1 MTVLKVRKALDFYF
15 HCGILLRLDSSIEPL
30 TRNRNLMK
38 KATLLFLLSIL
49 SLNFFQ
55 NAALSAQVNY
65 ETEKGFYELKEYFDH
80 LNGPDYNLLNGRQ
93 NNIPYSGTS
102 HPYFHSDQYRPG
114 SLLLNGEA
122 YDSVTINYD
131 IVDQQ
136 VVLQVPGHISGQNI
150 KVVLNRELIGHFQI
164 DGLMFLKMS
173 FPETGGS
180 FFQVVSSGDKSCF
193 LLWKKKLIRSTV
205 SGNTS
210 IRYSRQS
217 REIYI
222 QTEGRLQLVNSRSSF
237 TGIFDEAY
245 RKQIK
250 GYLQREKIRFRNASD
265 EMLSDLMDFCAGLKN
280 SD

>member
-136 VVLQVPGHISGQNI
+136 VILQSPDNSGQII
-150 KVVLNRELIGHFQI
+150 KIVLNRELIDQFKI
-164 DGLMFLKMS
+164 DGLTFRLMS
-173 FPETGGS
+173 LPETGSS
-180 FFQVVSSGDKSCF
+180 FFQVVSSGDISCY
-193 LLWKKKLIRSTV
+193 LL
-205 SGNTS
+205 
-210 IRYSRQS
+210 
-217 REIYI
+217 
-222 QTEGRLQLVNSRSSF
+222 
-237 TGIFDEAY
+237 
-245 RKQIK
+245 
-250 GYLQREKIRFRNASD
+250 
-265 EMLSDLMDFCAGLKN
+265 
-280 SD
+280 

>member
-1 MTVLKVRKALDFYF
+1 
-15 HCGILLRLDSSIEPL
+15 
-30 TRNRNLMK
+30 MK
-38 KATLLFLLSIL
+38 KTILIFLLSIL
-49 SLNFFQ
+49 SLNFFL
-55 NAALSAQVNY
+55 NKTVIAQLVY
-65 ETEKGFYELKEYFDH
+65 VSEKEFYELKENFDH

-93 NNIPYSGTS
+93 FDLPYSGIS
-102 HPYFHSDQYRPG
+102 HPYLNADRYRPG
-114 SLLLNGEA
+114 CLLLNGEA

-136 VVLQVPGHISGQNI
+136 VILQSPDNSDQII
-150 KVVLNRELIGHFQI
+150 KVVLNRELIDQFKI
-164 DGLMFLKMS
+164 DGLTFRLMS
-173 FPETGGS
+173 LPETGS
-180 FFQVVSSGDKSCF
+180 PFFQAVSSGDISCY
-193 LLWKKKLIRSTV
+193 LLWEKKLIRSTA

-210 IRYSRQS
+210 YNYSKQS

-250 GYLQREKIRFRNASD
+250 GYLHREKIRFRNASD